1 MNAVKRISVAMAI
14 VTLWIVGANAQ
25 SVMDPIKARLDGVD
39 ARVGVAVIAPDGE
52 VAALNNQHRFP
63 LMSVMKLYQAVA
75 VLDSVERSATV
86 SLDTPVRITPDML
99 HKDTWSPMRD
109 SFPGGTVM
117 PLAEVLRY
125 SLQQS
130 DNNACDILFDLFGSP
145 ARMDSVLRGK
155 GLDHFAITHSEDE
168 MHRDVTLSYA
178 NSATPFS
185 VAELIDRLLRWELLG
200 VDETIFLVKTLS
212 GCATGTT
219 RIGGAPFPAGT
230 TVGHKTGTGDKN
242 SRGKIIGV
250 NDAAFI
256 KVPGKAPYILVM
268 LVEDSS
274 LSFPDTEQL
283 IADISTIVYRYYLGQ

>member
-1 MNAVKRISVAMAI
+1 
-14 VTLWIVGANAQ
+14 
-25 SVMDPIKARLDGVD
+25 
-39 ARVGVAVIAPDGE
+39 
-52 VAALNNQHRFP
+52 
-63 LMSVMKLYQAVA
+63 
-75 VLDSVERSATV
+75 
-86 SLDTPVRITPDML
+86 
-99 HKDTWSPMRD
+99 
-109 SFPGGTVM
+109 
-117 PLAEVLRY
+117 
-125 SLQQS
+125 
-130 DNNACDILFDLFGSP
+130 
-145 ARMDSVLRGK
+145 
-155 GLDHFAITHSEDE
+155 